1 MNPAA
6 TCDLCGA
13 PADKRP
19 RTQAFDAVE
28 KRFCCTGCLNVYG
41 ILFESGILASGV
53 DIRQTDIFQQSL
65 KLGLLGGGDGE
76 EGRQAIPAD
85 AETKEALYQL
95 SGMWCASCGWV
106 VEHVLAKER
115 GIVSAE
121 VLFASDLL
129 KVKYC
134 PQFLLPGRI
143 PEQVAALGYRAVEHG
158 AEREGDRR
166 EWQDLLLRLG
176 VAGALWM
183 NVMLFSLVIYASYW
197 EGIAE
202 WARRAVPFI
211 LMLLTLPVVLYSAWP
226 IHRIAWLG
234 LRHGFLRMEAL
245 ISTGVFAAFAYSSA
259 QAFLGGQHYYF
270 DTACAIVT
278 LMLTGKMLERG
289 AKERSA
295 KALTMLHRLLPRKAR
310 LRIEG
315 RERFVSIDALDVGT
329 AYLVKPG
336 ERLPADGIVIEGAS
350 KVDESVLTGES
361 ELRSKG
367 VGDEVVCG
375 SLNAAGVL
383 EVRVTRAGED
393 STLAQIIRSVENA
406 LAGRSPLERVVDRVS
421 RIFIPAVLVIALAAL
436 GGCLLAGLPPTTAM
450 LRAIA
455 VLVIACPCAL
465 GIATPLAT
473 TAAVGSASAHGI
485 LIRDVRVL
493 ETFRKV
499 DVLVLDKTGTVTD
512 GVFRVRESMAEHLD
526 LLASLESYSEHPVAR
541 ALVRHASDQGLA
553 LQDATDIQVREGMGI
568 AGSVAG
574 RRTAVGNLSMFLADG
589 IDLPAELLTRA
600 GAWQT
605 DGLTVAFAAVD
616 GRCAGAMA
624 FGDSPRQEATGVI
637 SALRARGIRV
647 VLLSGD
653 AQSTTERIAR
663 AVGADEWVGG
673 VPPGEKA
680 AAIQRLQAGGAV
692 VAMVGDGINDAPALA
707 VADLGIAMGSGA
719 DLARQTAP
727 VVLMSDSLLRIPE
740 TFALA
745 AHTLR
750 IVRQNL
756 FWAFFYNTAGI
767 ILAIAGV
774 LNPILAAAAM
784 VFSSLSVIGNS
795 LRLNRFHHALRTPAT
810 SAVHRPSLPFQLHG
824 QGGAT

>member
-1 MNPAA
+1 MNPGA

-13 PADKRP
+13 PLGKRP
-19 RTQAFDAVE
+19 RTQTFDAVE
-28 KRFCCTGCLNVYG
+28 KGFCCMGCLNVYG
-41 ILFESGILASGV
+41 ILFESGILASGA

-65 KLGLLGGGDGE
+65 KLGLLHSEDE
-76 EGRQAIPAD
+76 SDNHPALPPD
-85 AETKEALYQL
+85 AETKEALYHL

-106 VEHVLAKER
+106 VEHVLARER

-134 PQFLLPGRI
+134 PQFLLPERI
-143 PEQVAALGYRAVEHG
+143 PEQVAALGYRAMEYG
-158 AEREGDRR
+158 TERESDHR

-176 VAGALWM
+176 VAGAMWM

-211 LMLLTLPVVLYSAWP
+211 LMALTVPVIFYSAWP

-234 LRHGFLRMEAL
+234 LRQRFLRMEAL
-245 ISTGVFAAFAYSSA
+245 ISTGVFAAFIYSSV
-259 QAFLGGQHYYF
+259 QAILGGKHYYF

-295 KALTMLHRLLPRKAR
+295 KALTMLHQLLPRKAR

-315 RERFVSIDALDVGT
+315 RERFVTIEALEPGM

-336 ERLPADGIVIEGAS
+336 ERLPADGIVIEGSS
-350 KVDESVLTGES
+350 KVDESVVTGES
-361 ELRSKG
+361 ELLSKG
-367 VGDEVVCG
+367 VGDGVICG

-421 RIFIPAVLVIALAAL
+421 RIFIPAVLAIAVATLL
-436 GGCLLAGLPPTTAM
+436 GCLLVGLTPTEAM
-450 LRAIA
+450 LRSIA

-473 TAAVGSASAHGI
+473 TAAVGSASGHGI

-512 GVFRVRESMAEHLD
+512 GLFRVREAVAEHLD

-541 ALVRHASDQGLA
+541 ALVRHANDQGVA
-553 LQDATDIQVREGMGI
+553 LMDAVDIQVHEGMGI
-568 AGSVAG
+568 AGTVAG
-574 RRTAVGNLSMFLADG
+574 HRIVVGNRAMLLAKEVLLSEELEG
-589 IDLPAELLTRA
+589 IANT
-600 GAWQT
+600 WQSA
-605 DGLTVAFAAVD
+605 GLTVAFSAVD
-616 GRCAGAMA
+616 GRCSGAVA
-624 FGDSPRQEATGVI
+624 LGDSPRQEAVAVI
-637 SALRARGIRV
+637 SALKARGIHIV
-647 VLLSGD
+647 VLSGD
-653 AQSTTERIAR
+653 AQATTARIAK
-663 AVGADEWVGG
+663 AIGADEWLGE

-680 AAIQRLQAGGAV
+680 VAIKRFQVGGAV

-745 AHTLR
+745 TRTLR

-756 FWAFFYNTAGI
+756 FWAFFYNTTGI

-774 LNPILAAAAM
+774 LNPILAAGAM

-795 LRLNRFHHALRTPAT
+795 LRLSR
-810 SAVHRPSLPFQLHG
+810 SLPASG
-824 QGGAT
+824 E

>member
-1 MNPAA
+1 MTAA
-6 TCDLCGA
+6 CDLCGA
-13 PADKRP
+13 PAGKRP
-19 RTQAFDAVE
+19 RTQSFDSAE
-28 KRFCCTGCLNVYG
+28 KVFCCMGCLNVYG
-41 ILFESGILASGV
+41 MLFESGILASGV
-53 DIRQTDIFQQSL
+53 DIRQTDIFQESL
-65 KLGLLGGGDGE
+65 RLGLLGGEKTE
-76 EGRQAIPAD
+76 EGRPAIPTD
-85 AETKEALYQL
+85 AETKEALYHL

-106 VEHVLAKER
+106 VEHVLAREH

-134 PQFLLPGRI
+134 PQFLLPDRI
-143 PEQVAALGYRAVEHG
+143 TERIAALGYRAEEEG
-158 AEREGDRR
+158 AGREGDRR

-176 VAGALWM
+176 VAGAMWM

-197 EGIAE
+197 EGIAD

-211 LMLLTLPVVLYSAWP
+211 LMLLTAPVIFYSAWP

-234 LRHGFLRMEAL
+234 LRQGFLRMEAL
-245 ISTGVFAAFAYSSA
+245 ISTGVLAAFVYSSA
-259 QAFLGGQHYYF
+259 QAFLGGRHYYF

-295 KALTMLHRLLPRKAR
+295 KALTLLHHLLPRKAR

-315 RERFVSIDALDVGT
+315 RERFVAIEALEPGM

-336 ERLPADGIVIEGAS
+336 ERIPADGTIIEGSS
-350 KVDESVLTGES
+350 KVDESVVTGES

-367 VGDEVVCG
+367 IGDEVICG

-383 EVRVTRAGED
+383 EVRVSRSGED
-393 STLAQIIRSVENA
+393 STLAQIIRSVETA

-421 RIFIPAVLVIALAAL
+421 RIFIPTVLLIAVATL
-436 GGCLLAGLPPTTAM
+436 GGCLLAGLPPTVAM

-473 TAAVGSASAHGI
+473 TAAVGSASSNGI

-512 GVFRVRESMAEHLD
+512 GLFRVRESVAEHLD

-541 ALVRHASDQGLA
+541 ALARHASEEGMA
-553 LQDATDIQVREGMGI
+553 LRDAMDIQVREGMGI
-568 AGSVAG
+568 AGTVAG
-574 RRTAVGNLSMFLADG
+574 HRVVVGNRAMIQAEG
-589 IDLPAELLTRA
+589 GAVPPDLEDVART
-600 GAWQT
+600 WQEA
-605 DGLTVAFAAVD
+605 GLTVAYAAVD
-616 GRCAGAMA
+616 GRSAGALA
-624 FGDSPRQEATGVI
+624 FGDSPRPEAVKVV
-637 SALRARGIRV
+637 SELRKWGIRI

-653 AQSTTERIAR
+653 AQATTERIAS
-663 AVGADEWVGG
+663 VIGADECFGE
-673 VPPGEKA
+673 VPPAEKA
-680 AAIQRLQAGGAV
+680 AAIKRLQATGAV

-707 VADLGIAMGSGA
+707 AADLGIAMGSGA
-719 DLARQTAP
+719 DLAMQTAP
-727 VVLMSDSLLRIPE
+727 VVLMSNSLLRIPE
-740 TFALA
+740 TFQLA
-745 AHTLR
+745 GRTLR

-756 FWAFFYNTAGI
+756 FWAFFYNATGI
-767 ILAIAGV
+767 ILAMAGV
-774 LNPILAAAAM
+774 LNPILAAGAM
-784 VFSSLSVIGNS
+784 VLSSLSVIGNS
-795 LRLNRFHHALRTPAT
+795 LRLNRFQPA
-810 SAVHRPSLPFQLHG
+810 AG
-824 QGGAT
+824 E